1 MARLVKVPGIIVSA
15 SAILA
20 KATRLTIQC
29 RSCRTYQSNIP
40 IKPGME
46 GYMLPRTCSMYAIVL
61 IFNSYSVV

>member
-15 SAILA
+15 SAVMA

-46 GYMLPRTCSMYAIVL
+46 GYVLPKTCSTYAINL
-61 IFNSYSVV
+61 MSSGCSVV